1 MICVKRNLPKS
12 EVIVAKKEK
21 KRKRFRC
28 RRKTEKKMFNI
39 TIVLTME
46 YCGLNGS
53 LSASGRLFSQ

>member
-12 EVIVAKKEK
+12 EVIVAKKK
-21 KRKRFRC
+21 KRFRC
-28 RRKTEKKMFNI
+28 RRKTEKKKKMFNI